1 MIVWRLSADRHYK
14 RLKQRFDQ
22 VPQAI
27 STEAIILRRVNY
39 GEADRVVTFITAA
52 HGQVSGYAK
61 GVRKQKSKLAG
72 GLELC
77 MLSEISYLPSKRA
90 DGLATITSTR
100 MKEFY
105 DEVVKDYDVLQDVFS
120 LLKIVD
126 KASEFEESPL
136 LFTLSIELLR
146 GLNANPA
153 STAVELW
160 FLIRL
165 SSLLGQGFQ
174 LQSPLNAEKFSNE
187 AMYQFDFEQ
196 MGFLESDNGNV
207 LPKDIKLLK
216 VMSVAETP
224 KNLGNIVGID
234 ESLNRVEHVL
244 KYLKQQLEQL

>member
-1 MIVWRLSADRHYK
+1 M
-14 RLKQRFDQ
+14 
-22 VPQAI
+22 PQAI

-77 MLSEISYLPSKRA
+77 MLSEISYFPSKRA

-120 LLKIVD
+120 LLKIID

-136 LFTLSIELLR
+136 LFTLSVELLR
-146 GLNANPA
+146 GLNARNSSA
-153 STAVELW
+153 AVTLW
-160 FLIRL
+160 FLLRL
-165 SSLLGQGFQ
+165 SLLLGQGLQ
-174 LQSPLNAEKFSNE
+174 LQSPLNAQKFSNDT
-187 AMYQFDFEQ
+187 MYQFDYEQ
-196 MGFLESDNGNV
+196 MGFIESENGTIMPN
-207 LPKDIKLLK
+207 DIKLLK

-224 KNLGNIVGID
+224 KNLRNIVGVD
-234 ESLNRVEHVL
+234 DSLGRVEQL
-244 KYLKQQLEQL
+244 SNFLKQQLQQL